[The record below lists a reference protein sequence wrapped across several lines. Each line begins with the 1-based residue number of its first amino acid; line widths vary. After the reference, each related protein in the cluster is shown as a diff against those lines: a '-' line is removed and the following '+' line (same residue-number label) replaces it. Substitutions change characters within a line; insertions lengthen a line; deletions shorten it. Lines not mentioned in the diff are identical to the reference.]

1 MTTLKVTEY
10 IPAYNYMEEIYVLY
24 DFTNHRYRVDNGKWK
39 RMTSDYELR
48 IKEQYKV
55 NWKWGNN
62 MSRLTIEQRKNV
74 PAKQQKRVIQ
84 KLLND
89 TEIIN
94 KLTTSEVYL
103 LQEVINILDKQ
114 AKQQVKDLQF
124 KLNMSEWETNVKKK
138 YSNKDYYD
146 ISDVV

>member
-1 MTTLKVTEY
+1 
-10 IPAYNYMEEIYVLY
+10 
-24 DFTNHRYRVDNGKWK
+24 
-39 RMTSDYELR
+39 
-48 IKEQYKV
+48 
-55 NWKWGNN
+55 
-62 MSRLTIEQRKNV
+62 MSRLTVEQRKNI

-89 TEIIN
+89 TEVIN

-124 KLNMSEWETNVKKK
+124 KLNISEWETNVKKK
-138 YSNKDYYD
+138 YNNKDYYD
-146 ISDVV
+146 ISDMV

>member
-1 MTTLKVTEY
+1 
-10 IPAYNYMEEIYVLY
+10 
-24 DFTNHRYRVDNGKWK
+24 
-39 RMTSDYELR
+39 
-48 IKEQYKV
+48 
-55 NWKWGNN
+55 

-89 TEIIN
+89 TEVIN
-94 KLTTSEVYL
+94 KLTTPEVYL
-103 LQEVINILDKQ
+103 LQELLKILDKQ

-138 YSNKDYYD
+138 YDNKDYYD

>member
-1 MTTLKVTEY
+1 
-10 IPAYNYMEEIYVLY
+10 
-24 DFTNHRYRVDNGKWK
+24 
-39 RMTSDYELR
+39 
-48 IKEQYKV
+48 
-55 NWKWGNN
+55 

-89 TEIIN
+89 KEVIN

-103 LQEVINILDKQ
+103 LQELLKILDKQ

-124 KLNMSEWETNVKKK
+124 KVNMSEWETNIKKK
-138 YSNKDYYD
+138 YSKQDYYD
-146 ISDVV
+146 ISDVVQKIYSNTWVGAWQDK

>member
-1 MTTLKVTEY
+1 
-10 IPAYNYMEEIYVLY
+10 
-24 DFTNHRYRVDNGKWK
+24 
-39 RMTSDYELR
+39 
-48 IKEQYKV
+48 
-55 NWKWGNN
+55 

-84 KLLND
+84 KLLD
-89 TEIIN
+89 DKEVIN

-103 LQEVINILDKQ
+103 LQELLNILDKQ

-124 KLNMSEWETNVKKK
+124 RVNMSEWETNVKKK

-146 ISDVV
+146 ISDVVQKIYSNT

>member
-1 MTTLKVTEY
+1 
-10 IPAYNYMEEIYVLY
+10 
-24 DFTNHRYRVDNGKWK
+24 
-39 RMTSDYELR
+39 
-48 IKEQYKV
+48 
-55 NWKWGNN
+55 

-89 TEIIN
+89 TEVIN

-103 LQEVINILDKQ
+103 LQEVLEILGKQ

-124 KLNMSEWETNVKKK
+124 KVNMSEWETNVKKK
-138 YSNKDYYD
+138 YDNKDYYD
-146 ISDVV
+146 ISDVVEKIYSNTWQVE